1 MSVMRRSGA
10 GSVRE
15 FEVRRIALGEP
26 RMRSEWKGKTK
37 FPACFGSEL
46 LLQGQSEGEENF

>member
-10 GSVRE
+10 GSVPE